1 MSEQALPIIAVSDIA
16 AVRCF
21 YEQLGFL
28 QTCQFPSEGEP
39 GFVWTKRGAASVGIG
54 AQGANEL
61 DRFSMW
67 VDVDDVDPALDV
79 LRAAGAPVVAEP
91 EDQPWGGRVAQ
102 TRDPDG
108 DLAQPRRGA
117 PTDSDPSGSSTA
129 LAHVSRTV
137 SA

>member
-91 EDQPWGGRVAQ
+91 EDQPWGDRVAQ
-102 TRDPDG
+102 TRTGTWRNLGAALRPIATRLG
-108 DLAQPRRGA
+108 LRPRSLTCPGR
-117 PTDSDPSGSSTA
+117 
-129 LAHVSRTV
+129 
-137 SA
+137 